1 MIFFLFSSAGMAE
14 VVDGTGMDK
23 KITFKSETVMRL
35 LQRHFQDSKMKVTT
49 EAVTLTA
56 ELLRVFVQEAA
67 LRSAEQAKDESSV
80 VVEQKHLEKILPQL
94 LLDF

>member
-1 MIFFLFSSAGMAE
+1 MTVQE
-14 VVDGTGMDK
+14 K
-23 KITFKSETVMRL
+23 KTLLSRVSVEKKTKHRPETVMKL
-35 LQRHFQDSKMKVTT
+35 LQRHFQDPKIKVTN
-49 EAVTLTA
+49 EAVALTT
-56 ELLRVFVQEAA
+56 ELLRIFVQEAA

>member
-1 MIFFLFSSAGMAE
+1 M
-14 VVDGTGMDK
+14 
-23 KITFKSETVMRL
+23 ETVMKL
-35 LQRHFQDSKMKVTT
+35 LQRHFQDPKIKVTN
-49 EAVTLTA
+49 EAVALTT
-56 ELLRVFVQEAA
+56 ELLRIFVQEAA